1 MISTFD
7 NNIDN
12 INTTSS
18 SPSPSPS
25 PTPSSSP
32 IISPSSTTSPFKCPD
47 EFSHLLSYV
56 RSESPKPLFQP
67 EDIIHVYP
75 ISYMFNGN
83 FPCKSCDIQLCIK
96 DTPHNIGINDIYDVY
111 WCCNACDNDHIF
123 YFADVPYPTQ
133 RPASGNLWSDIFD
146 EQFIKTPE
154 QIAQQK
160 LHLQQHY
167 QTLELQG
174 LAHRI
179 VDYSNT
185 ITSKNKYAAKIAAKH
200 HTAAPT
206 KIQEPCRFL
215 YTPSDNVFINTVCS
229 ECWAYEYTH
238 PVTNKFISVHQCMR
252 LHPGEEGW
260 KDEWNTLPLPR
271 NKMKFSHTTT
281 STPTTSTPTTS
292 THTNSTNST
301 NSTNTSSTPT
311 HFVTPSPRFASLS
324 SSTSSSSFNKQP
336 HTPTTSKSSSSS
348 SNKPHKTTS
357 SNKTPHKPTPTTH
370 TPSTPNT
377 THTHTNKYSNPF
389 ASLEF

>member
-1 MISTFD
+1 MISNNNINNI

-12 INTTSS
+12 INTPTPSS
-18 SPSPSPS
+18 SPIPS
-25 PTPSSSP
+25 PSSSP

-56 RSESPKPLFQP
+56 RSDSPKPLFQP

-83 FPCKSCDIQLCIK
+83 FPCKSCDIQYCIK
-96 DTPHNIGINDIYDVY
+96 DTPSNVGINDIYDVY

-154 QIAQQK
+154 QISQQK
-160 LHLQQHY
+160 LQLQEHY
-167 QTLELQG
+167 KTLELQG

-200 HTAAPT
+200 HTAAPS
-206 KIQEPCRFL
+206 KIMEPCRFL

-238 PVTNKFISVHQCMR
+238 PVTKQFITVHQCMR

-271 NKMKFSHTTT
+271 NKIKFNTTNNTHNTSTNNNDNT
-281 STPTTSTPTTS
+281 STPT
-292 THTNSTNST
+292 
-301 NSTNTSSTPT
+301 
-311 HFVTPSPRFASLS
+311 RFASLS
-324 SSTSSSSFNKQP
+324 SSTFNSTSSTFTKPSSLSSSNTNKP
-336 HTPTTSKSSSSS
+336 LSTPNTKTPSSSNKPSSNTNTNKPSSNKSSSSS
-348 SNKPHKTTS
+348 SNTNTNKPSH
-357 SNKTPHKPTPTTH
+357 N
-370 TPSTPNT
+370 
-377 THTHTNKYSNPF
+377 NKYSNPF

>member
-1 MISTFD
+1 MITNTS
-7 NNIDN
+7 NIQ
-12 INTTSS
+12 TPT
-18 SPSPSPS
+18 S

-32 IISPSSTTSPFKCPD
+32 VLSPTSSPTSSPTPSPVLSSSTNLFKCPD
-47 EFSHLLSYV
+47 EYSHLLSYV
-56 RSESPKPLFQP
+56 RSESPKPVFQP

-83 FPCKSCDIQLCIK
+83 YPCKSCDIQFCIK

-146 EQFIKTPE
+146 EQFIKTPQ

-160 LHLQQHY
+160 LQLEEHY
-167 QTLELQG
+167 KTLELQG

-200 HTAAPT
+200 HTPAPS
-206 KIQEPCRFL
+206 KIMEPCRFL
-215 YTPSDNVFINTVCS
+215 YTPSDNVFVNTVCS

-238 PVTNKFISVHQCMR
+238 PVTKQFTIVHQCLR

-260 KDEWNTLPLPR
+260 KDEWNTLSLPR
-271 NKMKFSHTTT
+271 NKMKF
-281 STPTTSTPTTS
+281 
-292 THTNSTNST
+292 THT
-301 NSTNTSSTPT
+301 
-311 HFVTPSPRFASLS
+311 
-324 SSTSSSSFNKQP
+324 
-336 HTPTTSKSSSSS
+336 SSSS
-348 SNKPHKTTS
+348 SNNNTSSAPSNNTFAPSNTPTSSRFTSLSSSSFKSSSQHSSFSSSTKQSNNNTSSSKHS
-357 SNKTPHKPTPTTH
+357 SNKHYNN
-370 TPSTPNT
+370 TPSSSPS
-377 THTHTNKYSNPF
+377 NKHPSSSSNNNPF